1 MRQTASTV
9 GAGLRQRV
17 VEARLRERATELS
30 VAVSQAVR
38 RWMLRLRER
47 WGRSLQLRVVTA
59 TFVLSAVVVSVLGYF
74 LMQRVVA
81 DLYASKQHS
90 ADERRPGRH
99 EHRPHVRYLQG
110 VTELGHQ
117 I

>member
-90 ADERRPGRH
+90 ATNVVQAGMNIARTSATFKGSPSSAD
-99 EHRPHVRYLQG
+99 
-110 VTELGHQ
+110 Q